1 MSRTFE
7 KTSLPDDRL
16 ATWLCSGDEGAY
28 EWLYDQYSSLLF
40 GTLVRVVRVQA
51 IAENLMQDCFVK
63 VWKNAASFDH
73 EKGKFTTWLI
83 NIARNTAIDYT
94 RSKHFSQ
101 GQKNRSFEDLVHTE
115 VTHGSSTI
123 LTDAIGLGNQ
133 LERLPEPMRQMIDLQ
148 YFQGFTQQEIADEFG
163 IPLGTVKTR
172 TRIALRELRK
182 AFGEA

>member
-1 MSRTFE
+1 M
-7 KTSLPDDRL
+7 PDDRL
-16 ATWLCSGDEGAY
+16 ASWLSTGDDLAF
-28 EWLYDQYSSLLF
+28 EWLYDQYSSLLY
-40 GTLVRVVRVQA
+40 GTLIRVVRVQA

-63 VWKNAASFDH
+63 IWKNAASYDH

-101 GQKNRSFEDLVHTE
+101 SQKNRSFEDFVQTE
-115 VTHGSSTI
+115 VKHESATL
-123 LTDAIGLGNQ
+123 LTDAIGLASH
-133 LERLPEPMRQMIDLQ
+133 LDRLPAPMREVIDLQ